1 MDRETGPDTRPIA
14 RVVPDRDPA
23 IPGPA
28 RPAPGGSAPGSP
40 GGPGR
45 ADLTRPAPPEAT
57 GPGVL
62 GDPRVP
68 VWIRRAVLALV
79 AGGAVTLW
87 QDWRWGLTA
96 AAVVAIAD
104 TVYQSKAM
112 SPIPADVR
120 AISARRR
127 TRHRLGMLRLS
138 GYAAL
143 HERAIPG
150 TDSIIDHLVIGPGG
164 VFAVDSE
171 RWDRR
176 LPVRSTAGGP
186 NASGVLYHGPFS
198 QSSRLAHA
206 RWEAAMAASLLSSE
220 LGQEINV
227 GAVMVIYGPT
237 VPWGVATLRDVDVF
251 SGSRIGKFFRR
262 QKRLARGHRLGD
274 HEIDLIYAAAER
286 VLPPAD

>member
-1 MDRETGPDTRPIA
+1 M
-14 RVVPDRDPA
+14 PDRDPA

-28 RPAPGGSAPGSP
+28 RPAPGGRAPGSP
-40 GGPGR
+40 GGGPGR
-45 ADLTRPAPPEAT
+45 DDLARPAPPEHS
-57 GPGVL
+57 GPGVP

-68 VWIRRAVLALV
+68 VWIRRAIIALV
-79 AGGAVTLW
+79 FGGAVTLW

-96 AAVVAIAD
+96 AAVIAIAD

-127 TRHRLGMLRLS
+127 TRRRLGPLRLS
-138 GYAAL
+138 GYVAL
-143 HERAIPG
+143 HERSIPG

-176 LPVRSTAGGP
+176 LPVRSTAGGAS
-186 NASGVLYHGPFS
+186 ASGVLYHGPYS
-198 QSSRLAHA
+198 QSQRLAHA

-274 HEIDLIYAAAER
+274 QEIDLIYAAAER
-286 VLPPAD
+286 VLPPAG

>member
-1 MDRETGPDTRPIA
+1 
-14 RVVPDRDPA
+14 
-23 IPGPA
+23 
-28 RPAPGGSAPGSP
+28 
-40 GGPGR
+40 
-45 ADLTRPAPPEAT
+45 
-57 GPGVL
+57 
-62 GDPRVP
+62 

-79 AGGAVTLW
+79 AGGAVALW

-96 AAVVAIAD
+96 AAVIAIAD

-127 TRHRLGMLRLS
+127 TRRRLIPLRPS
-138 GYAAL
+138 GYVAL

-164 VFAVDSE
+164 VFALDSE

-186 NASGVLYHGPFS
+186 NTSGVLYHGPFS

-237 VPWGVATLRDVDVF
+237 VPWGVATLKDVDVF
-251 SGSRIGKFFRR
+251 SGSRLGKFFRR

>member
-1 MDRETGPDTRPIA
+1 MDHETGPDTAPIG
-14 RVVPDRDPA
+14 RVVPGRDPA
-23 IPGPA
+23 IPEPNRPSPGGRSPWPADLA
-28 RPAPGGSAPGSP
+28 RPAPIEPPEPA
-40 GGPGR
+40 GPGLL
-45 ADLTRPAPPEAT
+45 A
-57 GPGVL
+57 
-62 GDPRVP
+62 DPRVP
-68 VWIRRAVLALV
+68 VWIRRTILALI

-120 AISARRR
+120 ALSARRR
-127 TRHRLGMLRLS
+127 TRHRLAMLRAA
-138 GYAAL
+138 GYLAL

-150 TDSIIDHLVIGPGG
+150 TDSIIDHLVIGPAG
-164 VFAVDSE
+164 VYAVDSE

-176 LPVRSTAGGP
+176 LPVRTTAGGQ

-198 QSSRLAHA
+198 QSPRLAHA
-206 RWEAAMAASLLSSE
+206 RWEAAMAASLIGAE

-227 GAVMVIYGPT
+227 SAVMVIYGPT

-251 SGSRIGKFFRR
+251 SGSRIRKFFRR
-262 QKRLARGHRLGD
+262 QKRRARGHRLGAE
-274 HEIDLIYAAAER
+274 EIDEIYAAAEQA
-286 VLPPAD
+286 LPPAD